1 MVARSEFQSVYR
13 SSFVNALS
21 TKEVMQEFMEKKEY
35 RAKRRKKDNSGS
47 EPFVFLL
54 HGKAEK

>member
-1 MVARSEFQSVYR
+1 
-13 SSFVNALS
+13 VNALS